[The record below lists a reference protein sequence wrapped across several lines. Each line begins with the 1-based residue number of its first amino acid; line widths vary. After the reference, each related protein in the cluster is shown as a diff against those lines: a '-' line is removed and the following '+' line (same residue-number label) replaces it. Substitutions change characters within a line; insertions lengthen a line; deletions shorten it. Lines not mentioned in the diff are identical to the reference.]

1 MILYVDITRTHV
13 TCVQARQVQAN
24 AEMIF
29 CAGADF
35 VVSFRSLISYRQQ
48 SAHPT
53 CHSQFATDHSKI
65 MSKGEIRTF
74 TSRKTHLW
82 EKRTCGRGG
91 GGAEEEIAT
100 GAGVCGTCDS
110 QHTCL
115 VLFSFFK
122 VSTSSHRH
130 RSPYIKSPTQKSLY
144 QDTDT
149 EALIEELTDNLRSQ
163 HTCLVLSLD
172 LSRFQHQD
180 TWALIY
186 LQESKPNKLSPPP
199 RCTTQAPTRHRG
211 T

>member
-1 MILYVDITRTHV
+1 MPPNPIGIASPPHLPPHPPAPPPLAHVPHVDAPVILYVDITRTHV

-29 CAGADF
+29 CASADF

-130 RSPYIKSPTQKSLY
+130 RSLISNHRHRSPYIKTPTQKPL
-144 QDTDT
+144 
-149 EALIEELTDNLRSQ
+149 
-163 HTCLVLSLD
+163 
-172 LSRFQHQD
+172 
-180 TWALIY
+180 
-186 LQESKPNKLSPPP
+186 
-199 RCTTQAPTRHRG
+199 
-211 T
+211 